1 MLKIKNLTLASDVIL
16 APMAGVTDLPFRRI
30 CVELGCKNTTS
41 EMISARAMHY
51 QDKKTVTLL
60 PKHKTE
66 KCFTVQ
72 IFGNEP
78 EIMAEAAKRISDMG
92 IADILDINMGCPAPK
107 IVKNGDGSALM
118 LDELKASKVI
128 SAVRNATNLPLTVK
142 FRSGWDAEH
151 INAISFAK
159 MAQESGADAVTVHGR
174 TREQFYADKADWDI
188 VKQIKSVLDIPVIL
202 SGDIWDKQAIEK
214 AKTETKCDGVMV
226 ARGAQGNPFI
236 FSDKV
241 FSQNEV
247 LETAI
252 RHLAYIVEHKSESIA
267 VREARKHMC
276 WYIKGMYGAAQAKVA
291 INACNTQAEM
301 ENALLQLRN

>member
-60 PKHKTE
+60 PKHETE

-78 EIMAEAAKRISDMG
+78 EIMAEAAKRITDME

-118 LDELKASKVI
+118 QDETKASKVI
-128 SAVRNATNLPLTVK
+128 EAVRKATELPLTVK
-142 FRSGWDAEH
+142 FRSGWSAETK
-151 INAISFAK
+151 NALSFAK
-159 MAQESGADAVTVHGR
+159 MAEESGADAVTVHGR
-174 TREQFYADKADWDI
+174 TREQFYAGVADWDI
-188 VKQIKSVLDIPVIL
+188 VRQVKETLGIPVIL
-202 SGDIWDKQAIEK
+202 SGDIWDKEAIER
-214 AKTETKCDGVMV
+214 AKNETGCDGVMV

-236 FSDKV
+236 FSDREYTKD
-241 FSQNEV
+241 EI
-247 LETAI
+247 LDTAI
-252 RHLAYIVEHKSESIA
+252 RHLAYIVEHKSEAIA

-291 INACNTQAEM
+291 INTCNTEKEM
-301 ENALLQLRN
+301 QRALNDLR